1 MTAVATRQAAAG
13 TPSLAMLQIDG
24 PLASVLSLRL
34 PAFGGSSVGTLA
46 VDVLSQSAG
55 ASSVDV
61 MHVVVMSSGDVYCEQ
76 KDELPM
82 LAALSVA
89 AFRGSLEHD
98 SAAIFSAMLLVRD
111 GLSTCVGRTHS
122 NSRATVLRG
131 QQGRSFASRP
141 MQYFFQTESREPA
154 EWNR

>member
-98 SAAIFSAMLLVRD
+98 SAAIFCKRTSESKSD
-111 GLSTCVGRTHS
+111 GMRSDGGRQA
-122 NSRATVLRG
+122 RFRLKGGFGGDGPDRGEGGATLT
-131 QQGRSFASRP
+131 
-141 MQYFFQTESREPA
+141 M
-154 EWNR
+154 